1 MLSAGSSCK
10 GKVAISLGFSFAFQP
25 GRKTRGQTHGKNQ
38 EGKQQTAQTI
48 GRKSSGI
55 PHHEN
60 RKCWHY
66 SGNFGKQN
74 WYREY
79 TPCLAL
85 FRLFMTSRLWP
96 PEAAAP
102 LLGHTQVAKWLQQ
115 QDCYGEELKIELIKA
130 QSTLRKPNSCLQRN
144 FCLFIMLL
152 CNKLS
157 PIYTQYCAM
166 SMVLAK
172 STV

>member
-1 MLSAGSSCK
+1 MAAKL
-10 GKVAISLGFSFAFQP
+10 P
-25 GRKTRGQTHGKNQ
+25 Y
-38 EGKQQTAQTI
+38 
-48 GRKSSGI
+48 
-55 PHHEN
+55 HEN
-60 RKCWHY
+60 RKYLHY
-66 SGNFGKQN
+66 FGNFGKQN

-115 QDCYGEELKIELIKA
+115 QDCYGKELKIELIRA
-130 QSTLRKPNSCLQRN
+130 PSILRKPNSCLQRN
-144 FCLFIMLL
+144 FYLFIMLL
-152 CNKLS
+152 YKKLP

-166 SMVLAK
+166 SMILQKTPYNLIVLVCTKLSRNCQQCQDLFLKLQKATRAEGHSEHGANDRRNHNK
-172 STV
+172 PE